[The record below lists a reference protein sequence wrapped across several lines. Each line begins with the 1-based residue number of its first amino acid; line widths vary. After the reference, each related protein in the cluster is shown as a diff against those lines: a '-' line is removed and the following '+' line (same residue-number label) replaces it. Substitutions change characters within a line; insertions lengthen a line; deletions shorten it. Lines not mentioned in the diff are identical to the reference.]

1 MAYLFLFSLPPTK
14 QRRSVSMTMPIIK
27 VQQLDKIFST
37 DDMLTHAL
45 QGINLEIQQGE
56 YISISG
62 PSGCGKSTLLSI
74 MGLLDFPTTGKLFF
88 EGMNTS
94 QLSLEQAAAIR
105 NKKMGFIFQQFNLID
120 DLTVY
125 DNIALPLRY
134 ATQPVSDKKIKER
147 VDHCLDVV
155 GMTSKA
161 RHTPIQLSGGQQQRI
176 AIARALVA
184 EPSILFVDEPTGN
197 LDSKNSD
204 QIMAT
209 LEALNNQGTT
219 LCVVTHD
226 IRFAQMAKRKI
237 YLLDG
242 QVLGQT
248 HSEDGTV
255 FS

>member
-1 MAYLFLFSLPPTK
+1 
-14 QRRSVSMTMPIIK
+14 MTTPIIK
-27 VQQLDKIFST
+27 VQQLDKVFST

-88 EGMNTS
+88 EGEDVS
-94 QLSLEQAAAIR
+94 QLSIEQAAAIR
-105 NKKMGFIFQQFNLID
+105 NEKIGFIFQQFNLID
-120 DLTVY
+120 DLSVY

-134 ATQPVSDKKIKER
+134 AKQAVSEKKIKQR
-147 VDHCLDVV
+147 VDECLEAV
-155 GMTSKA
+155 GITSKA
-161 RHTPIQLSGGQQQRI
+161 KRRPTQLSGGQQQCV

-184 EPSILFVDEPTGN
+184 EPAILFVDEPTGN
-197 LDSKNSD
+197 LDSKSSD
-204 QIMAT
+204 QIMET
-209 LEALNNQGTT
+209 LEKLNNQGTT

-226 IRFAQMAKRKI
+226 IRYAEMAKRKI

-248 HSEDGTV
+248 RLDD
-255 FS
+255 

>member
-1 MAYLFLFSLPPTK
+1 
-14 QRRSVSMTMPIIK
+14 MTTPIFK
-27 VQQLDKIFST
+27 VQQLGKVFSS

-45 QGINLEIQQGE
+45 HGIDLEIEQGE

-74 MGLLDFPTTGKLFF
+74 MGLLDFPSKGKLFF
-88 EGMNTS
+88 EGVDVS
-94 QLSLEQAAAIR
+94 ELSLEQATAIR
-105 NKKMGFIFQQFNLID
+105 NEKIGFIFQQFNLID
-120 DLTVY
+120 ELSVY

-134 ATQPVSDKKIKER
+134 ARKKISNEKIEEK
-147 VDHCLDVV
+147 VAYCLEVV

-161 RHTPIQLSGGQQQRI
+161 KHKPTQLSGGQQQCI

-184 EPSILFVDEPTGN
+184 EPSILLVDEPTGN
-197 LDSKNSD
+197 IDSKSSD

-209 LEALNNQGTT
+209 LEALNKQGTT

-226 IRFAQMAKRKI
+226 IRYAEMAQRKI

-242 QVLGQT
+242 QILGQT
-248 HSEDGTV
+248 QT
-255 FS
+255 

>member
-1 MAYLFLFSLPPTK
+1 
-14 QRRSVSMTMPIIK
+14 MTTPIIK
-27 VQQLDKIFST
+27 VQKLDKVFST

-45 QGINLEIQQGE
+45 QGIDLEIQQGE

-74 MGLLDFPTTGKLFF
+74 LGLLDFATTGKLFF
-88 EGMNTS
+88 EGVDVST
-94 QLSLEQAAAIR
+94 LSLEQAAVIR
-105 NKKMGFIFQQFNLID
+105 NKKIGFIFQQFNLID
-120 DLTVY
+120 ELNVY
-125 DNIALPLRY
+125 ENIALPLRY
-134 ATQPVSDKKIKER
+134 AKQPPSDNKIREKVEY
-147 VDHCLDVV
+147 CLDLV
-155 GMTSKA
+155 GMSSMA
-161 RHTPIQLSGGQQQRI
+161 RRRPTQLSGGQQQSI

-197 LDSKNSD
+197 LDSKASD

-219 LCVVTHD
+219 LCIVTHD
-226 IRFAQMAKRKI
+226 IRYAEMAKRKI

-248 HSEDGTV
+248 HLDNQ
-255 FS
+255 

>member
-1 MAYLFLFSLPPTK
+1 
-14 QRRSVSMTMPIIK
+14 MTIPIIK
-27 VQQLDKIFST
+27 VQQLNKVFST
-37 DDMLTHAL
+37 DDMITHAL
-45 QGINLEIQQGE
+45 QGIDLEIQQGE

-88 EGMNTS
+88 EGVDVS
-94 QLSLEQAAAIR
+94 QLSLEQTAAIR
-105 NKKMGFIFQQFNLID
+105 NQKIGFIFQQFNLID
-120 DLTVY
+120 ELSVY

-134 ATQPVSDKKIKER
+134 SKQPFSDKKIKEK
-147 VDHCLDVV
+147 VDYCLDVV
-155 GMTSKA
+155 DMISMSA
-161 RHTPIQLSGGQQQRI
+161 RKPTQLSGGQQQCI

-197 LDSKNSD
+197 LDSKSGD

-226 IRFAQMAKRKI
+226 IRYAEMAKRKV

-248 HSEDGTV
+248 NLAYQGM
-255 FS
+255 F

>member
-1 MAYLFLFSLPPTK
+1 
-14 QRRSVSMTMPIIK
+14 MTIPIIK
-27 VQQLDKIFST
+27 VQQLDKVFST

-45 QGINLEIQQGE
+45 QGIDLEIHQGE

-74 MGLLDFPTTGKLFF
+74 LGLLDFPTTGKVFF
-88 EGMNTS
+88 EGIDVS
-94 QLSLEQAAAIR
+94 QLSLEESAAIR
-105 NKKMGFIFQQFNLID
+105 NKKIGFIFQQFNLID
-120 DLTVY
+120 ELSVY

-134 ATQPVSDKKIKER
+134 ALQPVSDKKIKEK
-147 VDHCLDVV
+147 VAQCLDVV
-155 GMTSKA
+155 GMASMAGRK
-161 RHTPIQLSGGQQQRI
+161 PSQLSGGQQQCI

-184 EPSILFVDEPTGN
+184 EPSILLVDEPTGN

-209 LEALNNQGTT
+209 LEALNDQGTT

-226 IRFAQMAKRKI
+226 IRYAELAKRKV

-242 QVLGQT
+242 RILGQT
-248 HSEDGTV
+248 RLDQQSI
-255 FS
+255 FM

>member
-1 MAYLFLFSLPPTK
+1 
-14 QRRSVSMTMPIIK
+14 MTNPIIK

-45 QGINLEIQQGE
+45 QGIDLEIQQGE

-74 MGLLDFPTTGKLFF
+74 MGLLDFPTKGKVFF
-88 EGMNTS
+88 EGVDVS

-105 NKKMGFIFQQFNLID
+105 NKRIGFIFQQFNLID
-120 DLTVY
+120 DLNIY

-134 ATQPVSDKKIKER
+134 AQQPASNSKIKEK
-147 VDHCLDVV
+147 VDYCLDLV
-155 GMTSKA
+155 GMLSKA
-161 RHTPIQLSGGQQQRI
+161 GRRPTQLSGGQQQCV

-184 EPSILFVDEPTGN
+184 DPSVLLVDEPTGN
-197 LDSKNSD
+197 LDSNNSD
-204 QIMAT
+204 HIMAT
-209 LEALNNQGTT
+209 LDTLNNQGTA

-226 IRFAQMAKRKI
+226 IRYAEMAKRKI

-242 QVLGQT
+242 QILGQT
-248 HSEDGTV
+248 RL
-255 FS
+255 